1 MTNVP
6 TDHHADGDE
15 PIRYPAN
22 HVVGVLDTRAQVDA
36 LVPDLI
42 AAGFADADIT
52 VHAGMDSAEA
62 LDESTGRSGLANL
75 AMRLA
80 ETLGIENSE
89 MEQKERY
96 EQALR
101 DGKFVVLVAAADE
114 AHKDRASA
122 VLDEHAAHTVSF
134 HGRFT
139 IEELAPPEDEQA

>member
-6 TDHHADGDE
+6 TDQLADAEE

-22 HVVGVLDTRAQVDA
+22 HVVGVLDTKEQVDA

-42 AAGFADADIT
+42 TAGFTDADVA
-52 VHAGMDSAEA
+52 VHSGIDSAEA
-62 LDESTGRSGLANL
+62 LDESTGRSGIANL

-80 ETLGIENSE
+80 ETLGIENNE

-101 DGKFVVLVAAADE
+101 DGKFVVLVAASDE
-114 AHKDRASA
+114 EHKDRAFA
-122 VLDEHAAHTVSF
+122 VFETHAAHTVSF

-139 IEELAPPEDEQA
+139 IEELAPPEDE